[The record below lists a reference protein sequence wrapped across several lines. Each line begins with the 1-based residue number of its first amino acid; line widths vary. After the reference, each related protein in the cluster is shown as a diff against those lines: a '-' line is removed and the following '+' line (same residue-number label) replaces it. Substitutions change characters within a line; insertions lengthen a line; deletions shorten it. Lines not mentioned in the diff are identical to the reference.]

1 VTGVIWW
8 GFDGVMLSG
17 AAAVLWLLV
26 LGQRYM
32 AWRRRRRPLGG
43 KTVLTGVSPFDESGV
58 LTVGKTLY
66 RYRRQSATSVVLSP
80 MRPWNHAARLV
91 RRWRFRLRYR

>member
-8 GFDGVMLSG
+8 
-17 AAAVLWLLV
+17 

-58 LTVGKTLY
+58 LTVGGKIY